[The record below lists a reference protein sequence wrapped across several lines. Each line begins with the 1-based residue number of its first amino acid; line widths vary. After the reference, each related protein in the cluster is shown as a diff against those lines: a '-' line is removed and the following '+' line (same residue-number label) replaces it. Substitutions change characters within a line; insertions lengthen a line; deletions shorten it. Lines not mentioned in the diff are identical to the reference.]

1 MVQDI
6 SYRLDVVVQRM
17 YASHVPTNYKHHLG
31 LSASEQTRLGLVIWV
46 EALFSPA
53 MNYWEGEVES
63 WI

>member
-6 SYRLDVVVQRM
+6 SYRLDVAVQRV
-17 YASHVPTNYKHHLG
+17 YASRVRANYKHHLG
-31 LSASEQTRLGLVIWV
+31 LPASEQPWLVLVIWV

-53 MNYWEGEVES
+53 MNYWGGEVKS